1 MQDLVATPVLQDV
14 VSRPSGLLIFYLRP
28 WPSMVKLMAL
38 CSSGY
43 VFLSNY
49 LSLSCQTFSAHNRYL
64 TGDFNITSYTPRSL
78 VIFLILPFS
87 YWPLC
92 LIIFTTCPCET
103 SWACIAPKVVCMNH
117 LFLLGR
123 SLANTICD
131 VGHYFLYRVRSLPWH
146 L

>member
-1 MQDLVATPVLQDV
+1 MEELVMNPVSPAV
-14 VSRPSGLLIFYLRP
+14 VFRPSGLLIFNLCP

-49 LSLSCQTFSAHNRYL
+49 FLELSNILSSQPVP
-64 TGDFNITSYTPRSL
+64 GDFTATSYTPRSL

-87 YWPLC
+87 YWPWY
-92 LIIFTTCPCET
+92 LIIFTNCPCET
-103 SWACIAPKVVCMNH
+103 SWACIAPKVVRMNH